1 MNEDTSPATSL
12 LRLTA
17 FLGTAAVLLW
27 HTMGVTQ
34 LQPRQA
40 AGFIVLL
47 LAAVSV
53 GFMLTTVLA
62 DESDNLLRHTDL
74 LVPLGLLV
82 TASATVNIL
91 ATLPVAAA
99 LLTASWPVNI
109 LALSF
114 ALSVSLIFML
124 LLSAVYVGWTTVLIF
139 QLVVRGQTNL
149 LEALAIIRLWFWRV
163 LALEFFGWGVI
174 LGFFGAML
182 ATGIVSMLFAVIIT
196 GIASLLWNL
205 TTAALLPV
213 ALADPRP
220 FREAVRH
227 GFDVS
232 LAGMNKWASLV
243 VVQMLLLGW
252 ITLVHVSYTTRE
264 EKRSNTT
271 YTESGLNSE
280 TARFGTTDS
289 VSTTRHTQTN
299 WSVNSFW
306 TGSYADGCK
315 WHENLMKALDAPQMP
330 LIDSLLT
337 LLFALLAIAI
347 KFRIINDVYRPRSV
361 SGMESILGY
370 ASGERETC
378 DAEVR
383 HTARVFD
390 GTRVT
395 PHSQ

>member
-1 MNEDTSPATSL
+1 
-12 LRLTA
+12 
-17 FLGTAAVLLW
+17 
-27 HTMGVTQ
+27 MGVTQ

-53 GFMLTTVLA
+53 GFMLMTVLA
-62 DESDNLLRHTDL
+62 DESDDLLRHTDL

-91 ATLPVAAA
+91 ATLPVAAT

-109 LALSF
+109 LAISF

-124 LLSAVYVGWTTVLIF
+124 LLSAVYIGWTTVLIF

-149 LEALAIIRLWFWRV
+149 LEALAIIHLWFWRV

-174 LGFFGAML
+174 FSFFGAML

-220 FREAVRH
+220 FQEALRH

-243 VVQMLLLGW
+243 IVQMLLLGW
-252 ITLVHVSYTTRE
+252 VTFVHVSYTTRE
-264 EKRSNTT
+264 EKHSNTT

-280 TARFGTTDS
+280 TTRFETTNS
-289 VSTTRHTQTN
+289 VSTTQHTKTN

-306 TGSYADGCK
+306 TGGYADGCK
-315 WHENLMKALDAPQMP
+315 WHESLMKALDAPQMP

-361 SGMESILGY
+361 SEMESILGY
-370 ASGERETC
+370 ASGEREPC
-378 DAEVR
+378 DAEVS
-383 HTARVFD
+383 HTTRVFD
-390 GTRVT
+390 GTRAT